1 MKKQALGAIAMAAA
15 LAAATPAAAQVAL
28 EANVARSEG
37 RWGAELGAGYTIL
50 AIDNFRVTPL
60 VGVFFHDKSSDR
72 YDISDAGGELRCR
85 NVTTGRA
92 VDSDRCD
99 GKGRKVYGRIEATL
113 ALPIAGINAGA
124 GARLTGGD
132 FRPYVTAST
141 PLLPMV
147 DLKANAGSKYLAAG
161 LSARF

>member
-1 MKKQALGAIAMAAA
+1 MKLMLGALA
-15 LAAATPAAAQVAL
+15 LAGTLAIAAPAAAQVAL

-37 RWGAELGAGYTIL
+37 RWGAELGAGYTVL
-50 AIDNFRVTPL
+50 AIDNFRVTPM
-60 VGVFFHDKSSDR
+60 VGVFLHDKSHDR
-72 YDISDAGGELRCR
+72 YDLAEIDGRVRCR
-85 NVTTGRA
+85 NVVTDRP
-92 VDSDRCD
+92 VDRDRCD
-99 GKGRKVYGRIEATL
+99 SKGRKVYGRVEATL
-113 ALPIAGINAGA
+113 AVPVVGIEAGA

-132 FRPYVTAST
+132 FRPYVTASA